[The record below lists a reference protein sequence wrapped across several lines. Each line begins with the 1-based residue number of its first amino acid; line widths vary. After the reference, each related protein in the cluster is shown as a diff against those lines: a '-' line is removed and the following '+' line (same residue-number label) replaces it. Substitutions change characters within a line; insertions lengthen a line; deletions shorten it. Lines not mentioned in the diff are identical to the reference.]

1 MVEDCSW
8 EDGAEV
14 DVAVVEDDAAVVEV
28 DTAVAEVDVGVV
40 EAAATFDAENAMP
53 EKA

>member
-1 MVEDCSW
+1 MVEGCGW
-8 EDGAEV
+8 EDGAKV
-14 DVAVVEDDAAVVEV
+14 DVAVVEVEVDAAVVEV
-28 DTAVAEVDVGVV
+28 DVGAEVGVV